1 MLSKFKIRKWKIYSR
16 MDLIMSV
23 HPVGSIEPLIELV
36 FLHKEP
42 DIKPINLFI
51 AHGCGTFTS
60 TGGYSDAERT

>member
-1 MLSKFKIRKWKIYSR
+1 
-16 MDLIMSV
+16 MSV

-60 TGGYSDAERT
+60 TGGYSDADRT